1 MYGLRK
7 ELQKYR
13 NHDGSQK
20 KDLKGNTKDDVSLKN
35 FVPVNNNRALFSQI
49 EQRTNIAKTYVE
61 GKENTDSVSTEKEL
75 QLENSILNRAKSVY
89 LRAFENKETGEKV
102 YKCMM
107 CKVEDSNKHIMNNH
121 VKKKH
126 TSKEGSVRNIGL

>member
-1 MYGLRK
+1 MMAHRRK
-7 ELQKYR
+7 
-13 NHDGSQK
+13 NHK
-20 KDLKGNTKDDVSLKN
+20 ENTKDDVSLKN

-49 EQRTNIAKTYVE
+49 EQRKNIPKTYVE

-121 VKKKH
+121 VKKKTH
-126 TSKEGSVRNIGL
+126 K